1 VGDAYGIVHLKFL
14 LGRDKMGIIK
24 TLARSLREY
33 KRESI
38 LSPVFVTCETLM
50 ECLIP
55 LMMAK
60 LIDETDGTT
69 MQPILKYGAILF
81 VLAMASLFFGTNAAK
96 FAATGSAGLSKNLR
110 HDIFYKVQTFAFS
123 DIDRFSPSSLVTR
136 ITTDVTNVQNAYQ
149 MIIRG
154 AIRAPLMMI
163 FSVIMAMTIDK
174 RMAVIFLVLLP
185 ILIVIIFSIV
195 MKSVPLFRRIFKRYD
210 AMNNDVQ
217 ENITGIRVVKSF
229 VREDYETNKFHA
241 QSDQVC
247 KDFTFAERIMALIS
261 PSMMLAVYSAISLVS
276 YIGAKTIIQTKG
288 VELTTGDLS
297 SLIAY
302 GVQIMMAVMI
312 VSMVFA
318 LCSIASESAERIAE
332 VLNSGVSLTSPENG
346 ITEVKDGSIDFDH
359 VNFGY
364 SENKNVLTDINLK
377 IPSGSSLGIIGGT
390 GSSKSSLVQL
400 ISRLYDVTS
409 GNVKV
414 GGTDVREYDLTA
426 LREQVATV
434 LQKNTLFH
442 GTINDNMRW
451 GRKDATD
458 EEIKQACELAQADE
472 FIQQLPHKY
481 EYMISQGGT
490 NVSGGQKQRLCI
502 ARALLKRPKI
512 LIMDDSTSAVDTKTD
527 ALIRESMRKFM
538 PDMTK
543 IVIAQRVS
551 SVEDCDNILVMDGGK
566 IVEQGTS
573 EKLLASGG
581 IYKELYE
588 TQLKGKEA

>member
-1 VGDAYGIVHLKFL
+1 
-14 LGRDKMGIIK
+14 MGVVK
-24 TLARSLREY
+24 TLARSIREFR
-33 KRESI
+33 RESI
-38 LSPVFVTCETLM
+38 LSPVSVTFETLI

-55 LMMAK
+55 LIMAR
-60 LIDETDGTT
+60 LIDDADGTS

-81 VLAMASLFFGTNAAK
+81 VMAMASLFFGTAAAR
-96 FAATGSAGLSKNLR
+96 FAATASAGLSKNLR
-110 HDIFYKVQTFAFS
+110 HDIFYKIQTFAFS

-149 MIIRG
+149 MIIGG

-174 RMAVIFLVLLP
+174 KMALVFLVLLP
-185 ILIVIIFSIV
+185 ILIAIILGI
-195 MKSVPLFRRIFKRYD
+195 MIRAIPLFRRIFRRYD

-229 VREDYETNKFHA
+229 VREDYETEKFHG
-241 QSDQVC
+241 QSEEVC
-247 KDFTFAERIMALIS
+247 RDFTFAERLMALIS
-261 PSMMLAVYSAISLVS
+261 PSMMLAVFTAISLVS
-276 YIGAKTIIQTKG
+276 YIGAKTIIQTHG
-288 VELTTGDLS
+288 TGLTTGDLS
-297 SLIAY
+297 SLISY
-302 GVQIMMAVMI
+302 GVQIMMAVMMF
-312 VSMVFA
+312 SMVFA

-346 ITEVKDGSIDFDH
+346 ITEVKDGSVEFDH
-359 VNFGY
+359 VDFAYGADH
-364 SENKNVLTDINLK
+364 EKKVLKDINLR

-409 GNVKV
+409 GSVRV
-414 GGTDVREYDLTA
+414 GGTDVREYDLKA

-458 EEIKQACELAQADE
+458 EEIKKACELAQADE
-472 FIQQLPHKY
+472 FVQQLPGKY
-481 EYMISQGGT
+481 NYMISQGGT

-502 ARALLKRPKI
+502 ARALLKNPKI

-527 ALIRESMRKFM
+527 ALIRESMGKYM

-543 IVIAQRVS
+543 IIIAQRVS
-551 SVEDCDNILVMDGGK
+551 SVELCDNIIVMDGGK

-573 EKLLASGG
+573 EELLAAGG
-581 IYKELYE
+581 IYKDLYE